1 MARRLAGAVVALS
14 AADEFAKRDTL
25 PPVVAGRLPLYDG
38 KKCSSG
44 TFAAV
49 T

>member
-14 AADEFAKRDTL
+14 AADAFAKRDML
-25 PPVVAGRLPLYDG
+25 PVVAGRLPLYDG